1 MKEKARKNNNNNRM
15 YGVPIHLVAAERYVN
30 NTKS

>member
-1 MKEKARKNNNNNRM
+1 MKEKARKNNNNRM